1 MNKLDKILNTFKEQ
15 FSSKF
20 SAAALV
26 GSTVYL
32 NELREGSDIDLVII
46 MDTLNEWKEVCK
58 AFCPEISNEV
68 ISSSI
73 DLYKKNKV
81 KYFCLKFKI
90 DDTDFSVDFI
100 LKDNIISFN
109 DNFDLY
115 LKEKTYKVSPT
126 KQNACFKFGRDST
139 EIVVDKENLKH
150 ENLFLIHSPYAVL
163 TNNKFYTGILL
174 SKFINGYTMLWDNIQ
189 SEVELEKFCQIG
201 IKKSIE
207 INKHRTFEEVLQNI
221 ATYEKLP
228 KNHIKKQIERY
239 IEVFNKMET
248 KEDTSSVLVKLG
260 VSGEVATIYKEIYE
274 LFPPDT
280 GKPEL
285 RYVRRTWI
293 FPQHL
298 NIMLKMASKMCEKY
312 GGDKDTCY
320 LAVILHDVG
329 LVYGRT
335 SASPEGHEE
344 RSMAYTKE
352 ILEKHG
358 YEPETVE
365 QVIKCIAVTNSD
377 IEPVTVNEKIV
388 RTADALSKFDSC
400 HFIAKAAY
408 SKDIDEYMTWMH
420 KKLKKSYYKICFDD
434 ELKECENAYNY
445 LINAVNSYIKQ
456 KDEFK

>member
-150 ENLFLIHSPYAVL
+150 ENLFLIHSPY
-163 TNNKFYTGILL
+163 
-174 SKFINGYTMLWDNIQ
+174 
-189 SEVELEKFCQIG
+189 
-201 IKKSIE
+201 
-207 INKHRTFEEVLQNI
+207 R
-221 ATYEKLP
+221 
-228 KNHIKKQIERY
+228 
-239 IEVFNKMET
+239 
-248 KEDTSSVLVKLG
+248 
-260 VSGEVATIYKEIYE
+260 
-274 LFPPDT
+274 
-280 GKPEL
+280 
-285 RYVRRTWI
+285 
-293 FPQHL
+293 
-298 NIMLKMASKMCEKY
+298 
-312 GGDKDTCY
+312 
-320 LAVILHDVG
+320 
-329 LVYGRT
+329 
-335 SASPEGHEE
+335 
-344 RSMAYTKE
+344 
-352 ILEKHG
+352 
-358 YEPETVE
+358 
-365 QVIKCIAVTNSD
+365 
-377 IEPVTVNEKIV
+377 
-388 RTADALSKFDSC
+388 FD
-400 HFIAKAAY
+400 
-408 SKDIDEYMTWMH
+408 
-420 KKLKKSYYKICFDD
+420 
-434 ELKECENAYNY
+434 
-445 LINAVNSYIKQ
+445 
-456 KDEFK
+456 